1 MVLLRVCVVGALVLT
16 SIGQVTVLKV
26 EGKVE
31 TVMEKVVKQH
41 LNGCHLVFLTT
52 TTHSPLASSIIRQ
65 LGVVGV
71 VADVT
76 MEGGDRLWGDQRT
89 TCRAAILLTHN
100 NNNNNTNLL
109 LRHLE
114 RIGLYKRSEVVVV
127 AVGLR
132 EDVERVLLHPSLRNT
147 AHALYLAFTPH
158 TTPISTL
165 IPHSTSTSAPHT
177 TSHETGEGVF
187 VYRRCLYCDNGK
199 ATYSLLTS
207 SGISRSRVED
217 DSCELLPLRAFVRET
232 EEPQTPV
239 TFTDSLD
246 VRIFQTFTKKLN
258 ISYKVTDAPNRT
270 WGADKDGVFFGMM
283 GKLQREEA
291 DLCTSSGPTRSRFK
305 VIDYLRIHPSDHMIV
320 TSLQPA
326 LLPQHLAIVR
336 PFSDGVWLSL
346 LVGVVGWSVIMWT
359 LQLVWTRM
367 VAEGGRGISFSMA
380 LMYGWGALLEQTH
393 PDPSLSV
400 SGQLLVGWWL
410 VFCVVI
416 TTGFRSSL
424 VAHLTVQGKTAPIDS
439 FEDMVAQKGWR
450 WGTEETLFKG
460 APVEYFT
467 ISHDPVVQKAN
478 SILEILGWKDGLRKV
493 QEGGYSFFAFR
504 NFIRFTVGSHF
515 TDANGRSPFY
525 IGKRGLSAVHFLGWD
540 GAPFYPRFSELMHYL
555 EDAGLRAYWIE
566 QVLDKRIRETRQGI
580 LLYEEESQ
588 QVALKLGHMQG
599 AFYLFFLGVVLAF
612 LVLLLETIFPPR
624 NTSKQLLLT
633 HSQGLHNLGDS
644 VQLS

>member
-89 TCRAAILLTHN
+89 TCRAVILLTHN

-132 EDVERVLLHPSLRNT
+132 EDVEKVLLHPSLRNT

-165 IPHSTSTSAPHT
+165 IPHSTSTSAFTPHT
-177 TSHETGEGVF
+177 TSHETDQFRNFQGHV
-187 VYRRCLYCDNGK
+187 
-199 ATYSLLTS
+199 
-207 SGISRSRVED
+207 
-217 DSCELLPLRAFVRET
+217 LRMTAVNYFPYVAFVRET

-346 LVGVVGWSVIMWT
+346 LVGVVGWSVIMWA

-525 IGKRGLSAVHFLGWD
+525 IGKRGLSAVHFLGWN

-566 QVLDKRIRETRQGI
+566 QVLDKRIRDTRQGI

-624 NTSKQLLLT
+624 NTSKQLLT
-633 HSQGLHNLGDS
+633 HSQGLHNLSDS